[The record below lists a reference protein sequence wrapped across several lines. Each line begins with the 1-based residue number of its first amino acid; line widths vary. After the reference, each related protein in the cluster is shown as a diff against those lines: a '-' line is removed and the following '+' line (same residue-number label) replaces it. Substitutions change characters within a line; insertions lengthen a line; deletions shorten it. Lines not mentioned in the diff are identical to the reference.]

1 MMKKRMVL
9 AAAIVP
15 MILALAVFPIKAFAL
30 NKTVT
35 VSTAT
40 ATTNSV
46 SVTGSTEALAVII
59 QVRDSSDNILGMV
72 SAGTVSGEFST
83 SVTGL
88 SLAEGATY
96 TVFVADYEGGPWTKV
111 NTGVDIPAQ
120 SDSDL
125 PARAPKTGDSP
136 LPLIMALLL
145 MVPGAGLCFTAV
157 KKMK

>member
-1 MMKKRMVL
+1 MKRSK
-9 AAAIVP
+9 
-15 MILALAVFPIKAFAL
+15 ILIGIIAPVIISLFLFPIKAFAL

-40 ATTNSV
+40 ATTSGV
-46 SVTGSTEALAVII
+46 SVTGTTEALAVII
-59 QVRDSSDNILGMV
+59 QVRDASDNILGME
-72 SAGTVSGEFST
+72 SEGTVSGAFST
-83 SVTGL
+83 SITGL

-96 TVFVADYEGGPWTKV
+96 TVFVADYEGGTWTKV

>member
-1 MMKKRMVL
+1 MKRSK
-9 AAAIVP
+9 
-15 MILALAVFPIKAFAL
+15 ILIGIIAPVIISLFLFPIKAFAL

-40 ATTNSV
+40 ATTSGV
-46 SVTGSTEALAVII
+46 SVTGTTEALAVII
-59 QVRDSSDNILGMV
+59 QVRDASDNILGMESV
-72 SAGTVSGEFST
+72 GTVSGAFST
-83 SVTGL
+83 SITGL

-96 TVFVADYEGGPWTKV
+96 TVFVADYEGGTWTKV

-120 SDSDL
+120 FDSDL

-157 KKMK
+157 KKMR